1 MLVHAAEPG
10 DHVFRREKLV
20 AADNGYIPG
29 DLQPRIRQRPIN
41 AYSHI
46 VIHGQDRRKIR
57 SPGQQPVCSRKAVR
71 RIIVGQG
78 HQLLV
83 LGQAQ
88 HRQRLPVGSQPLQG
102 DVHPVLAAYKGNP
115 LMAQIGQIADT
126 GKDPSPPL
134 PLEEAAVDSGNGIA
148 QHHHRQRIR
157 QLPQGCPVAL
167 AGRIQVRLAA
177 YDQHTVHPL
186 VHHGAEIV
194 RLPLCP
200 LPGPVCGKGRIAQ
213 QQRVSRRLGRSLE
226 LREHG
231 GKIGVCYVRDQDTQ
245 GHALPVHQSPG
256 QGIGAVAM
264 AGHCLLNAPA
274 LLL

>member
-20 AADNGYIPG
+20 AADDGYIPG

-57 SPGQQPVCSRKAVR
+57 SPGQQPVCRRKAVR

-102 DVHPVLAAYKGNP
+102 DVHAVLAAYKGDP

-134 PLEEAAVDSGNGIA
+134 PLEEAAVDSGNGLPSTTTGSVS
-148 QHHHRQRIR
+148 R
-157 QLPQGCPVAL
+157 QLPQGA
-167 AGRIQVRLAA
+167 R
-177 YDQHTVHPL
+177 
-186 VHHGAEIV
+186 
-194 RLPLCP
+194 
-200 LPGPVCGKGRIAQ
+200 
-213 QQRVSRRLGRSLE
+213 
-226 LREHG
+226 
-231 GKIGVCYVRDQDTQ
+231 
-245 GHALPVHQSPG
+245 
-256 QGIGAVAM
+256 
-264 AGHCLLNAPA
+264 
-274 LLL
+274 